1 MDPQLQG
8 NPEWF
13 RPPAGGMR
21 NATVAEWQEYCR
33 SVAVVAETL
42 RKCASEAAQR
52 EGAEFVMD
60 SHTADIRSDAAMM
73 ALYFAALET
82 LRQKLMRVTQ

>member
-1 MDPQLQG
+1 MGD
-8 NPEWF
+8 
-13 RPPAGGMR
+13 MR
-21 NATVAEWQEYCR
+21 NATLAEWQEYCR

-60 SHTADIRSDAAMM
+60 GRTTDIRSDAVMM
-73 ALYFAALET
+73 ALNFAALET
-82 LRQKLMRVTQ
+82 LRQKLMRITQ